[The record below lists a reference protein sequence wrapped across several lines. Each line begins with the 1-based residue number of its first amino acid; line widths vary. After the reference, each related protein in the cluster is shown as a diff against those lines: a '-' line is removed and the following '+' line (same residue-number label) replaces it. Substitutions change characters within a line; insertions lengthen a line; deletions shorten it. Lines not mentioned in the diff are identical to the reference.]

1 MVPSLAPPVRV
12 GGEEDKM
19 EQKNGPSRD
28 REDQGVLA
36 TGVES
41 ATQATE
47 KTLLAWFGFWR
58 DVRGELAQR
67 ALSVIEW
74 TEGAQQGATR
84 VARSLVQR
92 VDEVSVAWI
101 DANERM
107 ALGVVRALG
116 TTGQGA
122 SQLAS
127 RAAASLTST
136 RREVIAQA

>member
-1 MVPSLAPPVRV
+1 
-12 GGEEDKM
+12 M
-19 EQKNGPSRD
+19 EQKNGPGRD
-28 REDQGVLA
+28 REGQGVLA
-36 TGVES
+36 ASVES

-47 KTLLAWFGFWR
+47 KTLLAWFGLWR

-67 ALSVIEW
+67 AVSMIEW
-74 TEGAQQGATR
+74 VEGTQQGATR
-84 VARSLVQR
+84 VARSVVQR

-122 SQLAS
+122 SLLAS
-127 RAAASLTST
+127 RTAASLTST
-136 RREVIAQA
+136 RRETVAQA